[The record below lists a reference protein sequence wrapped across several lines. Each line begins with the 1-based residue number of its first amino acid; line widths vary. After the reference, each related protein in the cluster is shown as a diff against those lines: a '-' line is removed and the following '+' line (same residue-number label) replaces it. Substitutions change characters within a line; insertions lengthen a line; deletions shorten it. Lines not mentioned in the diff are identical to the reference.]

1 MANRL
6 PEKLTS
12 MRKQLG
18 LSQGDIAAKMN
29 IPVAEYMHWENG
41 TSIPSIQSLKKMADI
56 FGIKVVMLVDNT
68 VEPELPQV
76 STESVEIPFINPPAE
91 ETKTMN
97 LNSVAELGTTKQ
109 VETIDTLDFQ
119 PTVANQI
126 VDDTPME
133 MTQSRP
139 IVRPAKP
146 TKKQRRKTAL
156 IITGVAAAALA
167 LVFGLIFLLRGGKNE
182 VALSGV
188 NRLALGD
195 TYSLYIKKSG
205 ELEMNGQ
212 FADKNLF
219 DGAVQVSAYNSH
231 AVALKSDG
239 TVVTNGDD
247 STVSGWKNAVRLAAG
262 RTHTAAVTE
271 DGEVLCTGSD
281 AGCQVSGWAN
291 ITSLYA
297 GNAVTLG
304 ISSDGTVHASGADQ
318 VDGISG
324 IKSAAIGDSQIL
336 LVSTSGTVKSY
347 SLTDASPADA
357 SGWSD
362 IDEAAVGSNFV
373 AGMTSKGK
381 VVIVTDDEDLKEKVE
396 SWSDIR
402 YIAASG
408 NTLIAVDRAG
418 TMHGAGDNSHGQY
431 VDTPSSDD
439 KDKDAK
445 QLDMVKD
452 ISFSET
458 TANVQ
463 IKWKT
468 VKNADYYTV
477 KVEPA
482 LSMDIPQTS
491 STSVSI
497 PASEFSDG
505 EVYQVTITAYSNN
518 SDKYESSEPAVVS
531 YTFKSRTV
539 TLDTPSNVTCEST
552 ADNWIVRWEPTEN
565 ATYYMFSLDGQDA
578 VRTEQN
584 AFFFEHAGFMD
595 QSLHTVSITACSDSS
610 SYSDS
615 VPAEV
620 ELTYQL
626 PSFSVTLNFDA
637 DDGASFEHRVVIVKA
652 GSHTLSEIVTPDLYD
667 SANYQLSNPDRSV
680 DVYSDY
686 SVDVSLTHI
695 GGSQEEGGE

>member
-1 MANRL
+1 M
-6 PEKLTS
+6 
-12 MRKQLG
+12 
-18 LSQGDIAAKMN
+18 
-29 IPVAEYMHWENG
+29 
-41 TSIPSIQSLKKMADI
+41 
-56 FGIKVVMLVDNT
+56 
-68 VEPELPQV
+68 
-76 STESVEIPFINPPAE
+76 
-91 ETKTMN
+91 
-97 LNSVAELGTTKQ
+97 
-109 VETIDTLDFQ
+109 
-119 PTVANQI
+119 
-126 VDDTPME
+126 
-133 MTQSRP
+133 
-139 IVRPAKP
+139 
-146 TKKQRRKTAL
+146 
-156 IITGVAAAALA
+156 
-167 LVFGLIFLLRGGKNE
+167 
-182 VALSGV
+182 
-188 NRLALGD
+188 
-195 TYSLYIKKSG
+195 
-205 ELEMNGQ
+205 
-212 FADKNLF
+212 
-219 DGAVQVSAYNSH
+219 
-231 AVALKSDG
+231 
-239 TVVTNGDD
+239 
-247 STVSGWKNAVRLAAG
+247 
-262 RTHTAAVTE
+262 
-271 DGEVLCTGSD
+271 LCTGSD

-336 LVSTSGTVKSY
+336 LVTTSGTVKSY
-347 SLTDASPADA
+347 SLTDASPADV

-463 IKWKT
+463 IKWKA

-595 QSLHTVSITACSDSS
+595 QSLHTVSITACS
-610 SYSDS
+610 
-615 VPAEV
+615 A
-620 ELTYQL
+620 T
-626 PSFSVTLNFDA
+626 
-637 DDGASFEHRVVIVKA
+637 RWI
-652 GSHTLSEIVTPDLYD
+652 
-667 SANYQLSNPDRSV
+667 
-680 DVYSDY
+680 
-686 SVDVSLTHI
+686 
-695 GGSQEEGGE
+695 